1 MWKMI
6 RFIALIVITI
16 AILVGLLIYRFFFSM
31 NHLPKGEL
39 IDSIDSPNG
48 NSTVNVYIARG
59 NATVAEAIRCEVIYK
74 DRIINKKRN
83 IYWQYRQ
90 SAVKIMW
97 LNDTTVRIN
106 DMNLDINKDTYDYRQ
121 EQNDD

>member
-31 NHLPKGEL
+31 NNLPKGEL

-90 SAVKIMW
+90 SAVKITW

-106 DMNLDINKDTYDYRQ
+106 DINLDINKDTYDYRQ
-121 EQNDD
+121 EKNDD